1 MRTVALVSCSKY
13 LQYLTLSY
21 TKQGNFF
28 GHSSKML
35 NHLIHLWISYRAERI
50 HTDVLYFLGDASKAY
65 NEHFSGEL
73 RKLGCTESL
82 GPSVILF
89 HETRYTNVLPQA
101 QDHSTPSPETVIR
114 DRLMS
119 LNQDISAF
127 SKIQYYGV
135 QKDRLNGIEDE
146 REAFSKLRSLIGK
159 ELSDTS
165 VRSPRSIK
173 LIYETL
179 SVRLNFEHSFSI
191 TKGSWENNFISSFRR

>member
-101 QDHSTPSPETVIR
+101 QDHSNPSPETVIR

-119 LNQDISAF
+119 LQQVARFVMVYKRIWVYIFYLTSGHKCILKNSILWSSKRQDEWNRRRKRGF
-127 SKIQYYGV
+127 FQ
-135 QKDRLNGIEDE
+135 IEV
-146 REAFSKLRSLIGK
+146 
-159 ELSDTS
+159 T
-165 VRSPRSIK
+165 
-173 LIYETL
+173 
-179 SVRLNFEHSFSI
+179 H
-191 TKGSWENNFISSFRR
+191 

>member
-1 MRTVALVSCSKY
+1 MLN
-13 LQYLTLSY
+13 YLTTFL
-21 TKQGNFF
+21 
-28 GHSSKML
+28 
-35 NHLIHLWISYRAERI
+35 ISYRAERI

-89 HETRYTNVLPQA
+89 HETRYTNVLPQS
-101 QDHSTPSPETVIR
+101 QDHSSPSPETVIR

-146 REAFSKLRSLIGK
+146 REAFSKLRSLISK

-191 TKGSWENNFISSFRR
+191 TE